1 MAAILDTVSNAASTF
16 KSKSM
21 GVIDGLFPPAKRAE
35 VLSKLQTWAAANP
48 KLAGFLLAQLA
59 LSGFPLIMF
68 GVFTVTVFVF
78 SLIVAL
84 LVGVLVA
91 LLFTAFMVGV
101 ALLVVLPTTFITT
114 LGASFVFLWGLGGY
128 YLVKWFN
135 QSDGPAP
142 DGSAIG
148 DKLNNLT
155 GGRMSFLMDG
165 MRGQGSNGSRNDS
178 GDKDSKDEDSKGKD
192 GEVFPRADDGD
203 DQKGKNAHSSARSS
217 ASTGPRKLNREH
229 VKNGV
234 TRAADTEDIKQKA
247 GSATNTV
254 SSVKGVAGGAT
265 SLT

>member
-165 MRGQGSNGSRNDS
+165 IRGQDSN
-178 GDKDSKDEDSKGKD
+178 DSKDEDSKGED
-192 GEVFPRADDGD
+192 GEVFTRADDDGKD
-203 DQKGKNAHSSARSS
+203 SKEKNAHSSARSP

-229 VKNGV
+229 IKNGA
-234 TRAADTEDIKQKA
+234 TKAADTDDIKQKA
-247 GSATNTV
+247 GTATNSV
-254 SSVKGVAGGAT
+254 SSVKGVASGGT
-265 SLT
+265 GLT

>member
-1 MAAILDTVSNAASTF
+1 ILDTISTAASTF

-21 GVIDGLFPPAKRAE
+21 SVIDGLFPPAKRAE
-35 VLSKLQTWAAANP
+35 VLSKLQAWAAANP
-48 KLAGFLLAQLA
+48 KLAAFLLAQLA
-59 LSGFPLIMF
+59 LSGFPLVMF

-135 QSDGPAP
+135 QSDGAAP

-155 GGRMSFLMDG
+155 GGRISFLMDG
-165 MRGQGSNGSRNDS
+165 MRGQDSENGR
-178 GDKDSKDEDSKGKD
+178 KDSKD
-192 GEVFPRADDGD
+192 
-203 DQKGKNAHSSARSS
+203 KNSQPS
-217 ASTGPRKLNREH
+217 
-229 VKNGV
+229 
-234 TRAADTEDIKQKA
+234 
-247 GSATNTV
+247 
-254 SSVKGVAGGAT
+254 
-265 SLT
+265 

>member
-1 MAAILDTVSNAASTF
+1 MAAMLDTISNAASTLR
-16 KSKSM
+16 SKSM
-21 GVIDGLFPPAKRAE
+21 GVIDGLFPPARRAE
-35 VLSKLQTWAAANP
+35 ILSRLQTWAAANP
-48 KLAGFLLAQLA
+48 KLAGFLLTQLA
-59 LSGFPLIMF
+59 LSGFPLVMF
-68 GVFTVTVFVF
+68 GIFTVTVFVF

-135 QSDGPAP
+135 HSEGPAP

-165 MRGQGSNGSRNDS
+165 MRGQDS
-178 GDKDSKDEDSKGKD
+178 GDKDSKDEVSKTKD
-192 GEVFPRADDGD
+192 EEILPRADDD
-203 DQKGKNAHSSARSS
+203 SKDLKEKTAHSSGRSPV
-217 ASTGPRKLNREH
+217 STGPRKLNREH
-229 VKNGV
+229 IKNGASKAV
-234 TRAADTEDIKQKA
+234 DMDDVKQKA
-247 GSATNTV
+247 GNATKSA
-254 SSVKGVAGGAT
+254 SGVKGVAGGVTGLA
-265 SLT
+265 